1 MTSVA
6 YDWTVWN
13 KAGVT
18 ALITV
23 IDEKEKIPR
32 NECCILTL
40 AIMMAIPCFSLVS
53 ERKSCFPV
61 FMKVAQIY
69 PLFICQRSYFSWFY
83 IIGKSPLYTHFNQVH
98 KLNIDKTHFEY
109 QLYDP
114 IFSRVLLIFIALI
127 NTSNDSGTIHFNR
140 HNSLFL
146 QNQV

>member
-61 FMKVAQIY
+61 FI
-69 PLFICQRSYFSWFY
+69 PHEGGTNISSFY
-83 IIGKSPLYTHFNQVH
+83 LSEIIFFLILYYWKISPLYTF
-98 KLNIDKTHFEY
+98 
-109 QLYDP
+109 
-114 IFSRVLLIFIALI
+114 
-127 NTSNDSGTIHFNR
+127 
-140 HNSLFL
+140 
-146 QNQV
+146 